1 MRQNGVTALPRVAGP
16 LLILGVVLAG
26 TGLFC
31 SRFEPLATTG
41 PAVNAVTAEARW
53 TALSQDSQA
62 ATATARAGWPVVL
75 SDTFDEQAHDWE
87 TGETDDRFTT
97 GSLQIV
103 GGKYRFDLKANDS
116 FIWWSRSS
124 NNTSTTDFYAAL
136 DAQQIMGPASA
147 DYGIVFRWGRGN
159 YYYFQINASG
169 QFALSLYYFEKWET
183 LVGWTPAAAIRPGEV
198 NRLAVGAEGSHFAL
212 YVNGES
218 VGEADDARL
227 PSGTVGV
234 AIELNQAGDK
244 AVFQFDNFEWRA
256 PSEAVSILTP
266 TP

>member
-97 GSLQIV
+97 GSLQIAYV
-103 GGKYRFDLKANDS
+103 ISNPLRGFRLL
-116 FIWWSRSS
+116 SRPIPS
-124 NNTSTTDFYAAL
+124 D
-136 DAQQIMGPASA
+136 GP
-147 DYGIVFRWGRGN
+147 
-159 YYYFQINASG
+159 
-169 QFALSLYYFEKWET
+169 
-183 LVGWTPAAAIRPGEV
+183 
-198 NRLAVGAEGSHFAL
+198 
-212 YVNGES
+212 
-218 VGEADDARL
+218 
-227 PSGTVGV
+227 
-234 AIELNQAGDK
+234 QA
-244 AVFQFDNFEWRA
+244 F
-256 PSEAVSILTP
+256 
-266 TP
+266 